1 VHEPQRAATGAPATT
16 EVVGDA
22 TDVAV
27 EGTGTGPGVA
37 VIRSP
42 RERALRIAGYVGLAV
57 VLIGV
62 VLGARAVLT
71 SDGPPAPEVTVPDVT
86 GVTLEEAVAAL
97 GAVDLRVGRITEV
110 ETEASPPGTVLIQ
123 LPGAGS
129 RLAVGGSV
137 DVSVARSPALTT
149 VPNVAG
155 LSENEALRRL
165 RDAGL
170 VPGTRVRAAS
180 DTLPSGTVVGTQPGP
195 GTRVAVDTVVEV
207 TISDGP
213 ALARVLDVTRRPL
226 AEAVARLRDR
236 GFVVDVNEERS
247 PAVAAGLVIRQV
259 PEGGHEDVLGSTV
272 MLWVSTGID
281 GTAPVPVVPDPDP
294 TDPTDPDGDEARE
307 DDEDAGE
314 G

>member
-1 VHEPQRAATGAPATT
+1 VREPRSAATGAPATT

-22 TDVAV
+22 ADLAA
-27 EGTGTGPGVA
+27 EGTGAGVA
-37 VIRSP
+37 VVRSP

-71 SDGPPAPEVTVPDVT
+71 SDGPPTPEVTVPDVT

-129 RLAVGGSV
+129 QLAVGGSV
-137 DVSVARSPALTT
+137 DVSVARSPTLTT

-155 LSENEALRRL
+155 LSESEALRRL

-195 GTRVAVDTVVEV
+195 GTRVAVDTVIEV

-213 ALARVLDVTRRPL
+213 ARASVRAVTNRPL
-226 AEAVARLRDR
+226 AEAVARLRDQ
-236 GFVVDVNEERS
+236 GFVVDVYEEAS
-247 PAVAAGLVIRQV
+247 PAVAAGLVVRQV
-259 PEGGHEDVLGSTV
+259 PGAGQEAVLGSTV
-272 MLWVSTGID
+272 MLWVSTGAD